1 MGRVAGVGGGV
12 GVGVAV
18 GVADGVAAALAAGD
32 PPGPPLQL
40 ALTSLMMSAAALRL
54 STAPA
59 SATPPTVRNCRLVA
73 TADRM
78 STMVRGV
85 TFRKRDARRHGIERC
100 SGRG

>member
-18 GVADGVAAALAAGD
+18 GVADGVAAVLDAGD
-32 PPGPPLQL
+32 ALGPPLQL
-40 ALTSLMMSAAALRL
+40 ALTSLMMSAATLRL

-78 STMVRGV
+78 LSMLSRA
-85 TFRKRDARRHGIERC
+85 TFRKRDARRHGIARC